1 MGNALIFNRVS
12 IQQKKKKSL
21 FYERGWKHA
30 ASLLLSTQNLLINF
44 NGRFMKNGLDYSLVV
59 AFAAVALI
67 TTGCTKKSAEL
78 GTEANPVKLH
88 FVPSVDAKVIE
99 DNSKIFKT
107 FLEKNTPYKFEVTIP
122 QSYIAVVEAFG
133 TKRAD
138 VAAFNT
144 FGYILAHEKYGAEAR
159 LTVLRHGLA
168 TYQSQFIVKTGSP
181 IKKLEDL
188 NGKKIAY
195 VEPASTSG
203 YLLPVKT
210 LNEKGIKPKEV
221 VFAGK
226 HDNVVSMVY
235 QGQVDAGATFYSP
248 PFKNE
253 KGEEEMEDARR
264 LVLTQYPD
272 VKEKVSI
279 LALSEPITNDPV
291 VFRKGMPE
299 EMKNKI
305 ADAMLAFV
313 ATPEGKE
320 AFKAIYGITEIKKAT
335 DADYDAARAMLK
347 AAGASAE
354 DLLKQKK

>member
-1 MGNALIFNRVS
+1 MKI
-12 IQQKKKKSL
+12 SL
-21 FYERGWKHA
+21 
-30 ASLLLSTQNLLINF
+30 
-44 NGRFMKNGLDYSLVV
+44 KNSLVM
-59 AFAAVALI
+59 ALAATALL
-67 TTGCTKKSAEL
+67 TTACTKKTAEL
-78 GTEANPVKLH
+78 GSEENPVKLH

-99 DNSKIFKT
+99 DNSKSFKAY
-107 FLEKNTPYKFEVTIP
+107 LEKNTPYKYEITIP

-159 LTVLRHGLA
+159 LTVLRHGSA
-168 TYQSQFIVKTGSP
+168 TYQSQFIVKADST

-188 NGKKIAY
+188 AGKKIAF

-203 YLLPVKT
+203 YLLPLKT
-210 LNEKGIKPKEV
+210 LNEKGIKAKET

-248 PFKNE
+248 PSKDD
-253 KGEEEMEDARR
+253 KGVEQMEDARR

-272 VKEKVSI
+272 VEKKVVI
-279 LALSEPITNDPV
+279 LSLSEPITNDPI
-291 VFRKGMPE
+291 VFRKEMPE
-299 EMKNKI
+299 EMKTKI
-305 ADAMLAFV
+305 AESMMAFI

-320 AFKAIYGITEIKKAT
+320 AFKAIYGVTEVKKAT
-335 DADYDAARAMLK
+335 DTDYEAVRTMLK

-354 DLLKQKK
+354 ELMKAKK

>member
-1 MGNALIFNRVS
+1 
-12 IQQKKKKSL
+12 
-21 FYERGWKHA
+21 
-30 ASLLLSTQNLLINF
+30 
-44 NGRFMKNGLDYSLVV
+44 MKNSLKNSLVI
-59 AFAAVALI
+59 AIAAAALL
-67 TTGCTKKSAEL
+67 TTACTKKTAEL
-78 GTEANPVKLH
+78 GSEENPVKLH

-99 DNSKIFKT
+99 DNSKTFKDY
-107 FLEKNTPYKFEVTIP
+107 LEKNTPYKYEVTIP
-122 QSYIAVVEAFG
+122 QSYVAVVEAFG

-168 TYQSQFIVKTGSP
+168 TYQSQFIVKADSP

-188 NGKKIAY
+188 EGKKVAF

-203 YLLPVKT
+203 YLLPLKT
-210 LNEKGIKPKEV
+210 LNEKGIKPKET

-248 PFKNE
+248 PHKNE
-253 KGEEEMEDARR
+253 KGVEEMEDARR

-272 VKEKVSI
+272 VEQKVII
-279 LALSEPITNDPV
+279 LSLSEPITNDPV
-291 VFRKGMPE
+291 VFRKEMPE
-299 EMKNKI
+299 EMKVKI
-305 ADAMLAFV
+305 TDAMMAFV
-313 ATPEGKE
+313 TTEEGKA
-320 AFKAIYGITEIKKAT
+320 AFKAIYGITEVKKAT

-347 AAGASAE
+347 ATGASAE
-354 DLLKQKK
+354 ELLQKKK